1 MSLDKRSIEWNNWWI
16 ELIVRSLCFIRGI
29 DLLVRHWRRTASSFY
44 RWWCPSTIDLVDGSI
59 ELISIDEG
67 NVVISG
73 FDAVSADNSFVSF
86 DPSLMTDQ
94 SFDICLSNDIND
106 LISLMNHK
114 LFLWFQQTNPLSV
127 DRSFDRNERYH
138 SIKDRMMKEPH
149 IWFVY

>member
-1 MSLDKRSIEWNNWWI
+1 MGLMKSIDEPDRTAHRIMSLILDM
-16 ELIVRSLCFIRGI
+16 IR
-29 DLLVRHWRRTASSFY
+29 DLEVATFLQETFHRQ
-44 RWWCPSTIDLVDGSI
+44 LNVDGSI

-149 IWFVY
+149 I

>member
-1 MSLDKRSIEWNNWWI
+1 M
-16 ELIVRSLCFIRGI
+16 
-29 DLLVRHWRRTASSFY
+29 
-44 RWWCPSTIDLVDGSI
+44 
-59 ELISIDEG
+59 ISIDEG

-149 IWFVY
+149 I